1 MKLGDLVRK
10 PSSARAYGIVGVV
23 VDVTTRISEGLVGSN
38 WPDTVALIP
47 YERSLF
53 LELLG

>member
-10 PSSARAYGIVGVV
+10 PSTARAYGIVGVV
-23 VDVTTRISEGLVGSN
+23 VDVTTRISEGLVGIN
-38 WPDTVALIP
+38 WPATVDLIT